1 MSVDGLWIQSVAAD
15 GDLLTDSLRY
25 DAVLRTHD
33 RDSRILFGFSNSVPS
48 ALALTSAGAGL
59 SGNLAVDGRL
69 VVGDPGD
76 VRYCLRVDSNAAD
89 RDLVM
94 TRMLPDG
101 TEESYINFRE
111 LKELLDVVGIVK
123 PAAAQQPQ
131 TPPP

>member
-25 DAVLRTHD
+25 DAVLRTQA
-33 RDSRILFGFSNSVPS
+33 RDARILFGFSNSVPS

-59 SGNLAVDGRL
+59 SGSLAVDGSL
-69 VVGDPGD
+69 VVGSPGD
-76 VRYCLRVDSNAAD
+76 VRYRLRVDSNAAD

-111 LKELLDVVGIVK
+111 LKELLDVVGFVR
-123 PAAAQQPQ
+123 PPTQ
-131 TPPP
+131 PPPPP